1 MQITKPDFW
10 DKKKPNLIS
19 KILNFFSYLVIF
31 FSKINQKKIKI
42 QNIKTICVGNI
53 YLGGTGKTPTSI
65 AINDILKNLGYR
77 TVFVKKFYKNQKD
90 EQRILEKKGI
100 LVCKKNRLEAIRYA
114 RSKKFDFA
122 ICDDGLQ
129 DKNIDYDLKIVCFNF
144 DTFLGNRLVIPAGP
158 LREKT
163 ESIKKYDVAIINGN
177 GENITN
183 LKKYLLKFNKSL
195 KIFRGNYI
203 LDQDINKLK
212 NKRFIAFS
220 GIGNHKTF
228 LKTLK
233 KNKIKIAKNYNF
245 PDHYNY
251 KDNDIYKI
259 KKIAKKY
266 NYKIITTE
274 KDFLRL
280 DKIIKKNINFLKIKI
295 KISDKKNLS
304 KIIKKI

>member
-1 MQITKPDFW
+1 M
-10 DKKKPNLIS
+10 
-19 KILNFFSYLVIF
+19 VIF

-212 NKRFIAFS
+212 NKRYIAFS

-228 LKTLK
+228 IKTLK
-233 KNKIKIAKNYNF
+233 KNKIKVIKSLNF

-280 DKIIKKNINFLKIKI
+280 DKIIKKILIFLK
-295 KISDKKNLS
+295 
-304 KIIKKI
+304 

>member
-31 FSKINQKKIKI
+31 FSKLNQKKIKI

-65 AINDILKNLGYR
+65 AIYDILKNLGYR

-100 LVCKKNRLEAIRYA
+100 LICKKNRLEAIRYA

-144 DTFLGNRLVIPAGP
+144 DAFLGNRLVIPAGP

-177 GENITN
+177 GENITK

-195 KIFRGNYI
+195 KIFRGDYI

-212 NKRFIAFS
+212 NKRLIAFS

-259 KKIAKKY
+259 KKIAKKH

>member
-212 NKRFIAFS
+212 NNRFIAFS